1 MAMEPNA
8 ICAIR
13 SEEWRN
19 DKNWGRH
26 YHENSFYRGRVVEI
40 NAQQAVY
47 TVDGDFTERKYHMPA
62 NDFYD
67 TQNDYIQRKAA
78 GQVRLMVCVGVKYVK
93 TVANEEIQLFPA
105 QPDGSEGDDSEGDDA
120 PADSSDDA
128 PADSSEGDGSDDGSD
143 GGDATPPPVVSA
155 EEAAAETARKATA
168 ETARKRAVYEA
179 RKAKKAE
186 KKAKATVKAAREKAA
201 RQAKAAAAR
210 QAEAEAEGEAAR
222 S

>member
-26 YHENSFYRGRVVEI
+26 FHENSFYRGRVVEI
-40 NAQQAVY
+40 NAQQDKTVY
-47 TVDGDFTERKYHMPA
+47 TVDGDFTERKYHMPT

-67 TQNDYIQRKAA
+67 TQNDYIRRKAA

-93 TVANEEIQLFPA
+93 TVANEEITMPNWSLLFPA
-105 QPDGSEGDDSEGDDA
+105 QPEDGSDDDT
-120 PADSSDDA
+120 ADGSDDA
-128 PADSSEGDGSDDGSD
+128 PASDDDAPPSD
-143 GGDATPPPVVSA
+143 DDATPPPPPAVSA
-155 EEAAAETARKATA
+155 EDKAAAETARKKAG
-168 ETARKRAVYEA
+168 YEA
-179 RKAKKAE
+179 RKAKAAE
-186 KKAKATVKAAREKAA
+186 KKAKATAKAAREKAA

-210 QAEAEAEGEAAR
+210 Q
-222 S
+222 